1 VNLKTGDIAMPI
13 PQRPKARADV
23 VRTRK
28 REPIKA
34 IDWLRLWALS
44 LGFCAVVLAGIAYF
58 LGGDNIG
65 ASFILIGAACIITL
79 IVRAGAEL
87 EEHS

>member
-1 VNLKTGDIAMPI
+1 MPI

-34 IDWLRLWALS
+34 IDWLKLWALS

-65 ASFILIGAACIITL
+65 ASFILIAAACVITL